1 MNSGLKFSLKA
12 LFETFL
18 LSVFV
23 SLFFEFAI
31 FRTILINSKIKTF
44 SFSILSVILTTVF
57 LSNIFSKNNI
67 INILFINGCSR
78 KKISNIKILS
88 MLIYNLIFFLI
99 YLIFKIITTNKISKI
114 YDFEEIIQLTIVFL
128 TINLISEISL
138 YITLIYRKLSI
149 KKGKGVV
156 KTFYRYIY
164 SIIFFIIIYSVRIFN
179 KHFFEFGKYIIISV
193 LLLLIL
199 FIIEM
204 IFLYINRRYILN
216 IEIRV

>member
-1 MNSGLKFSLKA
+1 
-12 LFETFL
+12 
-18 LSVFV
+18 
-23 SLFFEFAI
+23 
-31 FRTILINSKIKTF
+31 
-44 SFSILSVILTTVF
+44 
-57 LSNIFSKNNI
+57 
-67 INILFINGCSR
+67 
-78 KKISNIKILS
+78 

-179 KHFFEFGKYIIISV
+179 RHFFEFGKYIMISI

>member
-78 KKISNIKILS
+78 KKISNIKIFS

-114 YDFEEIIQLTIVFL
+114 YDFEEI
-128 TINLISEISL
+128 
-138 YITLIYRKLSI
+138 
-149 KKGKGVV
+149 
-156 KTFYRYIY
+156 
-164 SIIFFIIIYSVRIFN
+164 
-179 KHFFEFGKYIIISV
+179 KH
-193 LLLLIL
+193 
-199 FIIEM
+199 
-204 IFLYINRRYILN
+204 
-216 IEIRV
+216 

>member
-1 MNSGLKFSLKA
+1 MNNGLKFSLKA

-67 INILFINGCSR
+67 IN
-78 KKISNIKILS
+78 
-88 MLIYNLIFFLI
+88 M

-156 KTFYRYIY
+156 KTVYRYIY

-179 KHFFEFGKYIIISV
+179 RHFFEFGKYIMISI